1 MDEKDIDKKN
11 IKTEQEPVD
20 SIRDDDEFLSDHTE
34 ENSLDDPADPE
45 DSIDPADEEEDWLDE
60 EDEEEEEETGPESDT
75 SPLMDKEKAAS
86 AESMAVQKGS
96 GKKDSKLVN
105 GDSSDAAAA
114 VSTARKSEL
123 FTKRKMMAV
132 IILLLILLILGGFY
146 IYLMS
151 PERWDYKIKLNG
163 PSQLELYQGD
173 KYIEKGAEATC
184 KNTLTGLER
193 KIPVHQKGKVD
204 SSKTG
209 TYVVNYN
216 ASYLGKTVSV
226 KRTVVVKENLVQ
238 ARSMSMYDTVSSS
251 DTSPVIG
258 LYGGSSLTVY
268 DAFGF
273 KDGYVATDDT
283 EGYITDRV
291 HVSGQVDTQT
301 PGSYLLNYSV
311 VDEDGQM
318 TVAERLVTVKHYE
331 PVVPEALPEGR
342 KIIYLT
348 FDDGPGK
355 FTEEILSILDKY
367 GVKATFFVT
376 ATSGEKYYSL
386 IRKEAERGHA
396 IGVHTYTHSYNQ
408 VYSNDQA
415 YWDDFHKMNAVIE
428 NQIGYRVE
436 IMRFPGGSSNTVSK
450 KYCEGIMTRLAN
462 EATSQNYTYFD
473 WNVSSGDASGLKD
486 SNKIVENMKEGVMK
500 NDRSI
505 VLCHDTH
512 EFTKNAVEPFLQWAL
527 SSGYYFDILRNG
539 DFGAHQSIAN

>member
-1 MDEKDIDKKN
+1 MAEKDIEKEYK
-11 IKTEQEPVD
+11 KTEPEPTD
-20 SIRDDDEFLSDHTE
+20 SFRSDDEFLSDHAE
-34 ENSLDDPADPE
+34 GRNLDDQAGPE
-45 DSIDPADEEEDWLDE
+45 ERTDHVDDEEDWLDE
-60 EDEEEEEETGPESDT
+60 EDEEETGPEEDS
-75 SPLMDKEKAAS
+75 SSVMEENKEDSEQTAS
-86 AESMAVQKGS
+86 ARKGS
-96 GKKDSKLVN
+96 GDTHSKPGS
-105 GDSSDAAAA
+105 GDPSAVAEAEGRKTQKNEISSRR
-114 VSTARKSEL
+114 T
-123 FTKRKMMAV
+123 MMAV
-132 IILLLILLILGGFY
+132 IILLLILLVLGGFY

-193 KIPVHQKGKVD
+193 KIPVNESGKVD
-204 SSKTG
+204 SSRTG
-209 TYVVNYN
+209 NYVVKYK
-216 ASYLGKTVSV
+216 ASYLGKTVSI
-226 KRTVVVKENLVQ
+226 KRTVIVRENLVH
-238 ARSMSMYDTVSSS
+238 ARSVSMYDTVSSS

-291 HVSGQVDTQT
+291 HVSGQVDAQT

-311 VDEDGQM
+311 ADEDGQM

-331 PVVPEALPEGR
+331 PVVPETLPEGR

-355 FTEEILSILDKY
+355 YTEEILSILDKY
-367 GVKATFFVT
+367 KVKATFFVT
-376 ATSGEKYYSL
+376 AVSGEKYFSL
-386 IRKEAERGHA
+386 IGEEAKRGHA

-408 VYSNDQA
+408 IYSNDQA
-415 YWDDFHKMNAVIE
+415 FWDDFNKMNAVIE
-428 NQIGYRVE
+428 SQIGHRVE
-436 IMRFPGGSSNTVSK
+436 IMRFPGGVSNTVSK
-450 KYCEGIMTRLAN
+450 KYCEGIMTRLAS
-462 EATSQNYTYFD
+462 EATSQNYTFFD

-500 NDRSI
+500 NDRCI